1 MVRILYYCVFWE
13 VQEKLTMGDRSDL
26 KYAQKIHPETE
37 TFILLWTGQYFV
49 LNTNKTKAVHFFIS
63 S

>member
-1 MVRILYYCVFWE
+1 
-13 VQEKLTMGDRSDL
+13 MGDRSDL